1 MIRRFSLFYAF
12 KTLFSKSGSGAFRHI
27 RGAIIGAAIS
37 IIPLVVVL
45 EISDGM
51 MQGIVDRYM
60 EISSFHMQVT
70 LADKDAVEQE
80 EELIEK
86 ISAIEGVTYAFPY
99 TQGGGILYGE
109 KGRTGITVRGIPD
122 TLFKEDEGFRRYITV
137 KDGAFDLSEPD
148 SLIISTETAQRL
160 KAEVGDEIKLLTA
173 KVIPGRPMLLRPTR
187 FTVKGVY
194 SSGYQ
199 ELDMLSA
206 FITQEYG
213 EKLFKDDASRMIG
226 VKVESPHTGQLFEVA
241 DEIRYLIESPHTGQ
255 LFEVADEIRY
265 LADGLQVATWDVLND
280 SLVASLNTT
289 KKFLVFIMIL
299 IMGVA
304 SVNISSSM
312 IMMVISKRQ
321 DIALLKS
328 AGASDSDV
336 SGIFVLTGLFIGICA
351 AALGTAFGIAAAINI
366 NEIIDFISAVLHFD
380 LFDADYYLEK
390 IPVKLSL
397 YKLSGAAALAVL
409 FAVVASWLPARRAG
423 RINPVEIFRKH

>member
-1 MIRRFSLFYAF
+1 
-12 KTLFSKSGSGAFRHI
+12 
-27 RGAIIGAAIS
+27 
-37 IIPLVVVL
+37 
-45 EISDGM
+45 
-51 MQGIVDRYM
+51 
-60 EISSFHMQVT
+60 
-70 LADKDAVEQE
+70 
-80 EELIEK
+80 
-86 ISAIEGVTYAFPY
+86 
-99 TQGGGILYGE
+99 
-109 KGRTGITVRGIPD
+109 
-122 TLFKEDEGFRRYITV
+122 
-137 KDGAFDLSEPD
+137 
-148 SLIISTETAQRL
+148 
-160 KAEVGDEIKLLTA
+160 
-173 KVIPGRPMLLRPTR
+173 
-187 FTVKGVY
+187 
-194 SSGYQ
+194 
-199 ELDMLSA
+199 MLSA

-241 DEIRYLIESPHTGQ
+241 DEIRYLS
-255 LFEVADEIRY
+255 
-265 LADGLQVATWDVLND
+265 DGLQVATWDVLND

-390 IPVKLSL
+390 IPVELSL
-397 YKLSGAAALAVL
+397 YKLSAAAALAVL

>member
-1 MIRRFSLFYAF
+1 MIRRFSMFYAF
-12 KTLFSKSGSGAFRHI
+12 KTLFSKSGLSAFRHI

-70 LADKDAVEQE
+70 LSDKEAVEEE
-80 EELIEK
+80 EELLEK
-86 ISAIEGVTYAFPY
+86 IRHIEGVTYVFPY

-109 KGRTGITVRGIPD
+109 NGRTGITVRGIPD
-122 TLFKEDEGFRRYITV
+122 MLYMEDAGFSKYITI

-160 KAEVGDEIKLLTA
+160 KASVGDEIKLLTA

-187 FTVKGVY
+187 FTVKGIY

-213 EKLFKDDASRMIG
+213 EKLFKDDGSRMLG
-226 VKVESPHTGQLFEVA
+226 VKVSNPHDGQLFAIA
-241 DEIRYLIESPHTGQ
+241 DEIRYLN
-255 LFEVADEIRY
+255 
-265 LADGLQVATWDVLND
+265 DGVRVATWDVLND
-280 SLVASLNTT
+280 SLVASLDTT

-328 AGASDSDV
+328 TGASDRDIA
-336 SGIFVLTGLFIGICA
+336 GIFVLTGLFIGIAA
-351 AALGTAFGIAAAINI
+351 AALGTALGIAAAINI

-380 LFDADYYLEK
+380 LFDPDYYLEK
-390 IPVKLSL
+390 IPVELSL
-397 YKLSGAAALAVL
+397 YKLSAAAALAVL
-409 FAVVASWLPARRAG
+409 FAVVASWFPARRAG

>member
-1 MIRRFSLFYAF
+1 
-12 KTLFSKSGSGAFRHI
+12 
-27 RGAIIGAAIS
+27 
-37 IIPLVVVL
+37 
-45 EISDGM
+45 
-51 MQGIVDRYM
+51 
-60 EISSFHMQVT
+60 MQVT
-70 LADKDAVEQE
+70 LTNPDAVEKE
-80 EELIEK
+80 EELLEK
-86 ISAIEGVTYAFPY
+86 IRNIEGVTYAFPY

-122 TLFKEDEGFRRYITV
+122 SLFKEDEGFSRYITV
-137 KDGAFDLSEPD
+137 KEGEFDLSDPD
-148 SLIISTETAQRL
+148 SLIISSETAQRL
-160 KAEVGDEIKLLTA
+160 KAGVGDEIKLLTA
-173 KVIPGRPMLLRPTR
+173 KVVPGRPMLLRPTR
-187 FTVKGVY
+187 FMVKGIY

-206 FITQEYG
+206 FITQQYG
-213 EKLFKDDASRMIG
+213 ERLFKEDASRMIG
-226 VKVESPHTGQLFEVA
+226 VKVASPHTGELFAIA
-241 DEIRYLIESPHTGQ
+241 DEIRYLS
-255 LFEVADEIRY
+255 
-265 LADGLQVATWDVLND
+265 DGVRVSTWDVLND

-336 SGIFVLTGLFIGICA
+336 SSIFVLTGLFIGICA
-351 AALGTAFGIAAAINI
+351 AALGTAAGIAAAVNI
-366 NEIIDFISAVLHFD
+366 NEIIDIIGAVLHFD
-380 LFDADYYLEK
+380 LFNPDYYLEK
-390 IPVKLSL
+390 IPVELSL

-409 FAVVASWLPARRAG
+409 FAVVASWVPARRAG

>member
-1 MIRRFSLFYAF
+1 
-12 KTLFSKSGSGAFRHI
+12 
-27 RGAIIGAAIS
+27 
-37 IIPLVVVL
+37 
-45 EISDGM
+45 
-51 MQGIVDRYM
+51 
-60 EISSFHMQVT
+60 
-70 LADKDAVEQE
+70 
-80 EELIEK
+80 
-86 ISAIEGVTYAFPY
+86 
-99 TQGGGILYGE
+99 
-109 KGRTGITVRGIPD
+109 
-122 TLFKEDEGFRRYITV
+122 
-137 KDGAFDLSEPD
+137 
-148 SLIISTETAQRL
+148 
-160 KAEVGDEIKLLTA
+160 
-173 KVIPGRPMLLRPTR
+173 
-187 FTVKGVY
+187 
-194 SSGYQ
+194 
-199 ELDMLSA
+199 MLSA
-206 FITQEYG
+206 FITQQYG
-213 EKLFKDDASRMIG
+213 ERLFKDDSSRMIG

-241 DEIRYLIESPHTGQ
+241 DEIRYLS
-255 LFEVADEIRY
+255 
-265 LADGLQVATWDVLND
+265 DGLQVATWDVLND

-390 IPVKLSL
+390 IPVELSL

>member
-1 MIRRFSLFYAF
+1 
-12 KTLFSKSGSGAFRHI
+12 
-27 RGAIIGAAIS
+27 
-37 IIPLVVVL
+37 
-45 EISDGM
+45 
-51 MQGIVDRYM
+51 M
-60 EISSFHMQVT
+60 E
-70 LADKDAVEQE
+70 EE
-80 EELIEK
+80 EELLEK
-86 ISAIEGVTYAFPY
+86 IRNIEGVTYVFPY

-109 KGRTGITVRGIPD
+109 NGRTGITVRGIPD
-122 TLFKEDEGFRRYITV
+122 MLYMEDAGFSKYITI

-160 KAEVGDEIKLLTA
+160 KASVGDEIKLLTA

-187 FTVKGVY
+187 FTVKGIY

-213 EKLFKDDASRMIG
+213 EKLFKDDGSRMLG
-226 VKVESPHTGQLFEVA
+226 VKVSNPHDGQLFAIA
-241 DEIRYLIESPHTGQ
+241 DEIRYLN
-255 LFEVADEIRY
+255 
-265 LADGLQVATWDVLND
+265 DGVRVATWDVLND
-280 SLVASLNTT
+280 SLVASLDTT

-351 AALGTAFGIAAAINI
+351 AALGTALGIAAAINI

-380 LFDADYYLEK
+380 LFDPDYYLEK
-390 IPVKLSL
+390 IPVELSL
-397 YKLSGAAALAVL
+397 YKLSAAAALAVL

>member
-1 MIRRFSLFYAF
+1 MIRRFSMFYAF
-12 KTLFSKSGSGAFRHI
+12 KTLFSKSGLSAFRHI

-70 LADKDAVEQE
+70 LADKEAVEKE
-80 EELIEK
+80 DELLEK
-86 ISAIEGVTYAFPY
+86 ISSIGGVTYTFPY

-137 KDGAFDLSEPD
+137 KEGEFDLSEPD

-160 KAEVGDEIKLLTA
+160 KASVGDEIKLLTA

-187 FTVKGVY
+187 FTVKGIY

-213 EKLFKDDASRMIG
+213 EKLFKDDGSRMLG
-226 VKVESPHTGQLFEVA
+226 VKVANPHDGQLFAIA
-241 DEIRYLIESPHTGQ
+241 DEIRYLN
-255 LFEVADEIRY
+255 
-265 LADGLQVATWDVLND
+265 DGVRVATWDVLND
-280 SLVASLNTT
+280 SLVASLDTT

-336 SGIFVLTGLFIGICA
+336 
-351 AALGTAFGIAAAINI
+351 
-366 NEIIDFISAVLHFD
+366 
-380 LFDADYYLEK
+380 
-390 IPVKLSL
+390 
-397 YKLSGAAALAVL
+397 
-409 FAVVASWLPARRAG
+409 
-423 RINPVEIFRKH
+423 

>member
-60 EISSFHMQVT
+60 EISSFHMQVSLT
-70 LADKDAVEQE
+70 NSEAVEEE
-80 EELIEK
+80 EELLDK
-86 ISAIEGVTYAFPY
+86 IRSIDGVTYVFPY

-122 TLFKEDEGFRRYITV
+122 TLFKDDKGFSRYITV
-137 KDGAFDLSEPD
+137 KEGEFDLSEPD
-148 SLIISTETAQRL
+148 SLIISSETAQRL
-160 KAEVGDEIKLLTA
+160 KAGVGDEIKLLTA
-173 KVIPGRPMLLRPTR
+173 KVVPGRPMLLRPTR
-187 FTVKGVY
+187 FTVKGIY

-206 FITQEYG
+206 FITQQYG
-213 EKLFKDDASRMIG
+213 ERLFKEDSSRMIG
-226 VKVESPHTGQLFEVA
+226 VKVASPHTGELFAIA
-241 DEIRYLIESPHTGQ
+241 DEIRYLSDG
-255 LFEVADEIRY
+255 IR
-265 LADGLQVATWDVLND
+265 VSTWDVLND

-328 AGASDSDV
+328 AGASDGDV

-351 AALGTAFGIAAAINI
+351 AALGAAAGIAAAINI
-366 NEIIDFISAVLHFD
+366 NEIIDLIGAVFHFELLD
-380 LFDADYYLEK
+380 PDYYLEK
-390 IPVKLSL
+390 IPVELNL

-409 FAVVASWLPARRAG
+409 FAVVASWIPARRAG

>member
-1 MIRRFSLFYAF
+1 MIRRFSLFFAF
-12 KTLFSKSGSGAFRHI
+12 KTLFSKSGSGALRHI

-60 EISSFHMQVT
+60 EISSFHIQVSLT
-70 LADKDAVEQE
+70 NSEGVEKE
-80 EELIEK
+80 EELLDNIRS
-86 ISAIEGVTYAFPY
+86 IDGVSYVFPY

-137 KDGAFDLSEPD
+137 KEGEFDLSEPD
-148 SLIISTETAQRL
+148 SLIISSETAQRL
-160 KAEVGDEIKLLTA
+160 KASVGDEIKLLTA
-173 KVIPGRPMLLRPTR
+173 KVVPGRPMLLRPTR
-187 FTVKGVY
+187 FKVKGIY

-213 EKLFKDDASRMIG
+213 ERLFKEDSSRMIG
-226 VKVESPHTGQLFEVA
+226 VKVTRPHTGELFAAA
-241 DEIRYLIESPHTGQ
+241 DEIRYLSAG
-255 LFEVADEIRY
+255 IR
-265 LADGLQVATWDVLND
+265 VATWDVLND

-328 AGASDSDV
+328 AGASDGDV
-336 SGIFVLTGLFIGICA
+336 SSIFILTGLFIGICA
-351 AALGTAFGIAAAINI
+351 AALGTAAGIAAAINI
-366 NEIIDFISAVLHFD
+366 NEIIDLIGAVFHFELLD
-380 LFDADYYLEK
+380 PDYYLEK
-390 IPVKLSL
+390 IPVELSL
-397 YKLSGAAALAVL
+397 YKLSAAAALAVL

>member
-1 MIRRFSLFYAF
+1 MIRPFTLFYAF
-12 KTLFSKSGSGAFRHI
+12 KTLFSRSGSGAFRHI
-27 RGAIIGAAIS
+27 RGAVLGAAIS

-70 LADKDAVEQE
+70 LSDKETVEKE
-80 EELIEK
+80 DELLDQIQ
-86 ISAIEGVTYAFPY
+86 AIDGVTYVFPY

-109 KGRTGITVRGIPD
+109 NGRTGITVRGIPD
-122 TLFKEDEGFRRYITV
+122 TLFKEDEGFSRYITI
-137 KDGAFDLSEPD
+137 KDGEFDLSEPD

-160 KAEVGDEIKLLTA
+160 KAQVGDEIKLLTA

-187 FTVKGVY
+187 FTVKGIY

-206 FITQEYG
+206 FITQQYG
-213 EKLFKDDASRMIG
+213 EKLFKDDGSRMLG
-226 VKVESPHTGQLFEVA
+226 VKVESPHDGQLFAIA
-241 DEIRYLIESPHTGQ
+241 DEIRYLS
-255 LFEVADEIRY
+255 
-265 LADGLQVATWDVLND
+265 DGVRVVTWDVLND
-280 SLVASLNTT
+280 SLVASLSTT

-321 DIALLKS
+321 NIALLKS
-328 AGASDSDV
+328 AGASDSDI
-336 SGIFVLTGLFIGICA
+336 SGIFVLTGLFIGIA
-351 AALGTAFGIAAAINI
+351 AATLGTALGIAAAINI
-366 NEIIDFISAVLHFD
+366 NEIIDFIGAVFHFD

-390 IPVKLSL
+390 IPVELSL

>member
-1 MIRRFSLFYAF
+1 MIRRFSLFFAF
-12 KTLFSKSGSGAFRHI
+12 KTLFSRSGSGAFRHI

-45 EISDGM
+45 EIADGM

-60 EISSFHMQVT
+60 EISSFHMQVS
-70 LADKDAVEQE
+70 LNNSEAVDKAA
-80 EELIEK
+80 ELLEK
-86 ISAIEGVTYAFPY
+86 IRNIEGVTYVFPY

-122 TLFKEDEGFRRYITV
+122 TLFKDDEGFRRYITV
-137 KDGAFDLSEPD
+137 KEGEFDLSEPD
-148 SLIISTETAQRL
+148 SLIISSETAQRL
-160 KAEVGDEIKLLTA
+160 KAGVGDEIKLLTA
-173 KVIPGRPMLLRPTR
+173 KVMPGRPMLLRPTR
-187 FTVKGVY
+187 FTVKGIY

-206 FITQEYG
+206 FITQQYG
-213 EKLFKDDASRMIG
+213 ERLFKEDSSRMIG
-226 VKVESPHTGQLFEVA
+226 VKVASPHTGELFAIA
-241 DEIRYLIESPHTGQ
+241 DEIRYLS
-255 LFEVADEIRY
+255 
-265 LADGLQVATWDVLND
+265 DGVRVSTWDVLND
-280 SLVASLNTT
+280 SLVASLSTT

-328 AGASDSDV
+328 AGASDGDV
-336 SGIFVLTGLFIGICA
+336 SSIFVLTGLFIGICA

-366 NEIIDFISAVLHFD
+366 NEIIDIIGAVLHFE
-380 LFDADYYLEK
+380 LFNSDYYLEK
-390 IPVKLSL
+390 IPVELNL

-409 FAVVASWLPARRAG
+409 FAVVASWVPARRAG

>member
-1 MIRRFSLFYAF
+1 
-12 KTLFSKSGSGAFRHI
+12 
-27 RGAIIGAAIS
+27 
-37 IIPLVVVL
+37 
-45 EISDGM
+45 
-51 MQGIVDRYM
+51 
-60 EISSFHMQVT
+60 
-70 LADKDAVEQE
+70 
-80 EELIEK
+80 
-86 ISAIEGVTYAFPY
+86 
-99 TQGGGILYGE
+99 
-109 KGRTGITVRGIPD
+109 
-122 TLFKEDEGFRRYITV
+122 
-137 KDGAFDLSEPD
+137 
-148 SLIISTETAQRL
+148 
-160 KAEVGDEIKLLTA
+160 
-173 KVIPGRPMLLRPTR
+173 
-187 FTVKGVY
+187 
-194 SSGYQ
+194 
-199 ELDMLSA
+199 MLSA
-206 FITQEYG
+206 FITQQYG
-213 EKLFKDDASRMIG
+213 ERLFKEDSSRMIG
-226 VKVESPHTGQLFEVA
+226 VKVVSPHTGQLFEVA
-241 DEIRYLIESPHTGQ
+241 DEIRYLS
-255 LFEVADEIRY
+255 
-265 LADGLQVATWDVLND
+265 DGVRVATWDVLND

-390 IPVKLSL
+390 IPVELSL

>member
-1 MIRRFSLFYAF
+1 MIRPFTLFYAF
-12 KTLFSKSGSGAFRHI
+12 KTLFSRSGSGAFRHI
-27 RGAIIGAAIS
+27 RGAVLGAAIS

-45 EISDGM
+45 EIADGM

-60 EISSFHMQVT
+60 EISSFHMQVSLT
-70 LADKDAVEQE
+70 EPDTVAQE
-80 EELIEK
+80 DELLDRIRN
-86 ISAIEGVTYAFPY
+86 IDGVTYVFPY

-109 KGRTGITVRGIPD
+109 NGRTGITVRGIPD
-122 TLFKEDEGFRRYITV
+122 SLFKEDEGFSHYITV
-137 KDGAFDLSEPD
+137 KEGEFDLSEPD

-160 KAEVGDEIKLLTA
+160 KAHVGDEIKLLTA

-187 FTVKGVY
+187 FKVKGIY

-206 FITQEYG
+206 FITQQYG
-213 EKLFKDDASRMIG
+213 ERLFKDDSSRMIG
-226 VKVESPHTGQLFEVA
+226 VKISNPHTGELFDVA
-241 DEIRYLIESPHTGQ
+241 DQIRYLS
-255 LFEVADEIRY
+255 
-265 LADGLQVATWDVLND
+265 DGVRVVTWDVLND
-280 SLVASLNTT
+280 SLVASLDTT

-299 IMGVA
+299 ILGVA

-328 AGASDSDV
+328 AGASDSDI
-336 SGIFVLTGLFIGICA
+336 SSIFVLTGLFIGVSA
-351 AALGTAFGIAAAINI
+351 AALGTALGIAAAINI

-380 LFDADYYLEK
+380 LFDSDYYLEK
-390 IPVKLSL
+390 IPVQLSL

>member
-60 EISSFHMQVT
+60 EISSFHMQVSLT
-70 LADKDAVEQE
+70 NSEAVEEE
-80 EELIEK
+80 EELLDK
-86 ISAIEGVTYAFPY
+86 IRSIDGVTYVFPY

-122 TLFKEDEGFRRYITV
+122 TLFKDDKGFSRYITV
-137 KDGAFDLSEPD
+137 KEGEFDLSEPD
-148 SLIISTETAQRL
+148 SLIISSETAQRL
-160 KAEVGDEIKLLTA
+160 KAGVGDEIKLLTA
-173 KVIPGRPMLLRPTR
+173 KVVPGRPMLLRPTR
-187 FTVKGVY
+187 FTVKGIY

-206 FITQEYG
+206 FITQQYG
-213 EKLFKDDASRMIG
+213 ERLFKEDSSRMIG
-226 VKVESPHTGQLFEVA
+226 VKVASPHTGELFAIA
-241 DEIRYLIESPHTGQ
+241 DEIRYLSDG
-255 LFEVADEIRY
+255 IR
-265 LADGLQVATWDVLND
+265 VSTWDVLND

-328 AGASDSDV
+328 AGASDGDV
-336 SGIFVLTGLFIGICA
+336 SGIFILTGLFIGICA
-351 AALGTAFGIAAAINI
+351 AALGTAAGIAAAINI
-366 NEIIDFISAVLHFD
+366 NEIIDLIGAVFHFELLD
-380 LFDADYYLEK
+380 PDYYLEK
-390 IPVKLSL
+390 IPVELNL

-409 FAVVASWLPARRAG
+409 FAVVASWIPARRAG